1 MLNTITIMTK
11 GVEIFQ
17 TKDFFPDLQMK
28 HLDSNHVINV
38 WSDHVVP
45 WDSPA
50 NTKEEIKRD
59 LERDSF
65 MSLYSNFWINVIAF
79 LTRSN

>member
-1 MLNTITIMTK
+1 MTE

-17 TKDFFPDLQMK
+17 IKDLFLDFPMK
-28 HLDSNHVINV
+28 RLDSYHVINV

-50 NTKEEIKRD
+50 KKNTKEEIKRD
-59 LERDSF
+59 LEKDSF
-65 MSLYSNFWINVIAF
+65 MSLCGNF
-79 LTRSN
+79 